1 MKRKIMEKYLR
12 INEVVEMLSV
22 GKSTVWEWVKESK
35 FPKPIKLSEYV
46 TVWKLSDIE
55 EWVQHKEINN

>member
-1 MKRKIMEKYLR
+1 MEKYLR

-22 GKSTVWEWVKESK
+22 SKSTVWAWVKESK
-35 FPKPIKLSEYV
+35 FPKPIKLSEFV

-55 EWVQHKEINN
+55 EWVQQMEINNQK

>member
-1 MKRKIMEKYLR
+1 MEKYLR

-35 FPKPIKLSEYV
+35 FPKPIKLSEHV

>member
-1 MKRKIMEKYLR
+1 MEKYLR

-22 GKSTVWEWVKESK
+22 GKSTVWAWVKESK

-46 TVWKLSDIE
+46 TVWKLSEIE
-55 EWVQHKEINN
+55 EWVQQKEINN

>member
-1 MKRKIMEKYLR
+1 MKEQYLR
-12 INEVVEMLSV
+12 VNDVVKMLSV
-22 GKSTVWEWVKESK
+22 GKSTVLAWVRESK

>member
-1 MKRKIMEKYLR
+1 MERYMR
-12 INEVVEMLSV
+12 INEVIQMLSV
-22 GKSTVWEWVKESK
+22 GKSTVWAWVKDDK

-55 EWVQHKEINN
+55 EWVQQKELS

>member
-1 MKRKIMEKYLR
+1 MEKYLR

-22 GKSTVWEWVKESK
+22 SKSTVWAWVKESK
-35 FPKPIKLSEYV
+35 FPKPIKLSEFV

-55 EWVQHKEINN
+55 EWVQQKEINNQK

>member
-1 MKRKIMEKYLR
+1 MERYMR
-12 INEVVEMLSV
+12 INEVIEMLSV
-22 GKSTVWEWVKESK
+22 GKSTVWAWVKADK

-55 EWVQHKEINN
+55 EWVQQKELS

>member
-1 MKRKIMEKYLR
+1 MEKYLR
-12 INEVVEMLSV
+12 INEVVEMLSD
-22 GKSTVWEWVKESK
+22 GKSTVWAWVKESK

-55 EWVQHKEINN
+55 EWVQKKEINN

>member
-1 MKRKIMEKYLR
+1 MEKYLR

-22 GKSTVWEWVKESK
+22 GKSTVWAWVKECK

-55 EWVQHKEINN
+55 EWVQQKEINNQK

>member
-1 MKRKIMEKYLR
+1 MEKYLR

-22 GKSTVWEWVKESK
+22 GKSTVWAWVKESK
-35 FPKPIKLSEYV
+35 FPRPIKLSEYV

-55 EWVQHKEINN
+55 EWVQKKEINN

>member
-1 MKRKIMEKYLR
+1 MEKYLR

-22 GKSTVWEWVKESK
+22 GKSTVWAWVKESK
-35 FPKPIKLSEYV
+35 FTKPIKLSEYV

-55 EWVQHKEINN
+55 EWVQKKEINN

>member
-1 MKRKIMEKYLR
+1 MEKYLK
-12 INEVVEMLSV
+12 IYEVVEMLSV
-22 GKSTVWEWVKESK
+22 GKSTMWAWVKESK

-55 EWVQHKEINN
+55 EWIQQKELS

>member
-1 MKRKIMEKYLR
+1 MEKYLR

-22 GKSTVWEWVKESK
+22 SKSTVWAWVKESK
-35 FPKPIKLSEYV
+35 FPKPIKLSEFV

-55 EWVQHKEINN
+55 EWVQQKENNNQK

>member
-1 MKRKIMEKYLR
+1 MEKYLR

-22 GKSTVWEWVKESK
+22 GKSIVWASVKESK

-55 EWVQHKEINN
+55 NWVQQKEINN

>member
-1 MKRKIMEKYLR
+1 MEKYLR

-22 GKSTVWEWVKESK
+22 GKSTVWAWVKESN

-55 EWVQHKEINN
+55 EWVHQKEINNQK